1 MRAHWSAATLIIAVA
16 CAGRTNPTPR
26 DSSLVRV
33 RSVSETTTVS
43 MIETLERP
51 ARGPTALASWKPD
64 VPPVDSGGE
73 CNLTRTSGSGA
84 TTVSALFPSMKDA
97 RTGIHLSFD
106 SAGRLIRFSERR
118 GGLHNFTMPPGT
130 TAQQRDSIL
139 RVNIDSKRSTNIT
152 LDFAMDNGMAMNRG
166 GGIPPTAVR
175 GNVREMESLEQFGP
189 PKARIARARRL
200 CGI

>member
-1 MRAHWSAATLIIAVA
+1 
-16 CAGRTNPTPR
+16 
-26 DSSLVRV
+26 VRV
-33 RSVSETTTVS
+33 RTASETTMVMMAPT
-43 MIETLERP
+43 MERP
-51 ARGPTALASWKPD
+51 TGGPAALASWKPD
-64 VPPVDSGGE
+64 ILPVDSGGE

-97 RTGIHLSFD
+97 RTSIHLSFD

-118 GGLHNFTMPPGT
+118 GGLHNFTMSPGT
-130 TAQQRDSIL
+130 TTQQRDSIL
-139 RVNIDSKRSTNIT
+139 RASIDSRRSTNIS

-166 GGIPPTAVR
+166 GGRPTTAVH

-200 CGI
+200 CGV